1 MKDFY
6 KKEKPLSSLVA
17 MGGGSFGLFNK
28 SAGGLYPPDT
38 YWISEAAR
46 GSWDNEYVE
55 DLVGDNQGDI
65 YVVSIRYSGGGTGY
79 KTPSIVKHA
88 VDGTV
93 TWQKVITKNASPYP
107 VEVRAIGAEF
117 DGDHIYHAGQSDDGM
132 YIAKMNKSDGTV
144 DWTRKIDGQNSN
156 NMPIGIAVASNGNP
170 IMMARM
176 NSDNDK
182 QLYSNHNTSDGSFSS
197 RVMVQRTNGGSSTFL
212 SQCTAKLDASGN
224 LHSTV
229 WGRQTHPQYYNGVV
243 KHNSSL
249 VLQSISDYQTSSPA
263 EDLFGDIA
271 VDSSGNKYV
280 SFRYNTGSGN
290 NYVGLMKLN
299 SSDVI
304 QWQKAAQGANYIT
317 CDEVEVTP
325 DESGVIV
332 CFEDRQNQGGSGN
345 QMKTFVKFD
354 LSGNVIW
361 KRQFGITGV
370 NLNGTAPMRL
380 NRNGNIIFNSYFT
393 ANSQTYTIT
402 AQLPGDGSLTGTYTL
417 GSRTYE
423 WEANSLSFST
433 VSAWTKQA
441 SSVFAS
447 TTNSSANAAYPAQT
461 LINNVQTFTKVTVS

>member
-1 MKDFY
+1 MISL
-6 KKEKPLSSLVA
+6 LSL
-17 MGGGSFGLFNK
+17 GGGGTGTALGGG
-28 SAGGLYPPDT
+28 AGALYPADT
-38 YWISEAAR
+38 YWISEASR

-65 YVVSIRYSGGGTGY
+65 YVVSIRYNGGGTGY
-79 KTPSIVKHA
+79 KAPSIVKHA

-144 DWTRKIDGQNSN
+144 DWTRKIDGTNSN

-176 NSDNDK
+176 NTDGDR
-182 QLYSNHNTSDGSFSS
+182 QLYSNHNISDGSFSS
-197 RVMVQRTNGGSSTFL
+197 RVSVQRTNGGSSTFL
-212 SQCTAKLDASGN
+212 SQCTPKLDSSGN

-263 EDLFGDIA
+263 EDMFGDVA

-317 CDEVEVTP
+317 CDEVAVTP

-332 CFEDRQNQGGSGN
+332 CFEDRQGQGGSGN
-345 QMKTFVKFD
+345 TMKTFVKFD

-370 NLNGTAPMRL
+370 NLSGTAPMRL

-393 ANSQTYTIT
+393 TNSQTFTIT

-423 WEANSLSFST
+423 WEANSLSFSS

-447 TTNSSANAAYPAQT
+447 VTNSSANAAYPAQT
-461 LINNVQTFTKVTVS
+461 LINNVQNFTKVTVS

>member
-65 YVVSIRYSGGGTGY
+65 YVLSIRYSGGGTGY

-93 TWQKVITKNASPYP
+93 TWQKVLTKNANPYP
-107 VEVRAIGAEF
+107 VEPRAIGAEF
-117 DGDHIYHAGQSDDGM
+117 DGDHIFQAGQSDDGM
-132 YIAKMNKSDGTV
+132 YISKMNKSDGTV
-144 DWTRKIDGQNSN
+144 DWTRKIDNSNSN
-156 NMPIGIAVASNGNP
+156 NQPNGMTVASNGNP
-170 IMMARM
+170 ILMARLS
-176 NSDNDK
+176 SDGDRTS
-182 QLYSNHNTSDGSFSS
+182 YTNHNISDGSYSS
-197 RVMVQRTNGGSSTFL
+197 RVLVQRTNGGNSTFV
-212 SQCTAKLDASGN
+212 SQCTPKLDASGN

-304 QWQKAAQGANYIT
+304 QWQKAAQGSNYIT
-317 CDEVEVTP
+317 CDEIEVTP

-361 KRQFGITGV
+361 KRQFGITGI

-423 WEANSLSFST
+423 WEANSLSFSS

-447 TTNSSANAAYPAQT
+447 TANNSANDAYPAQT

>member
-1 MKDFY
+1 
-6 KKEKPLSSLVA
+6 
-17 MGGGSFGLFNK
+17 
-28 SAGGLYPPDT
+28 
-38 YWISEAAR
+38 
-46 GSWDNEYVE
+46 
-55 DLVGDNQGDI
+55 
-65 YVVSIRYSGGGTGY
+65 
-79 KTPSIVKHA
+79 
-88 VDGTV
+88 
-93 TWQKVITKNASPYP
+93 
-107 VEVRAIGAEF
+107 
-117 DGDHIYHAGQSDDGM
+117 M

-144 DWTRKIDGQNSN
+144 DWTRKIDSNNPN
-156 NMPIGIAVASNGNP
+156 NMPSGITVASNGNP
-170 IMMARM
+170 ILMARL
-176 NSDNDK
+176 STDSDK
-182 QLYSNHNTSDGSFSS
+182 QLYSNLNISDGSFSS
-197 RVMVQRTNGGSSTFL
+197 RVSVQRTNGGSSTYV
-212 SQCTAKLDASGN
+212 SQCTPKLDASEN

-229 WGRQTHPQYYNGVV
+229 WGRQSHPQYYSAVV

-345 QMKTFVKFD
+345 QMKTFVRFD

-370 NLNGTAPMRL
+370 NLSGTAPMRL
-380 NRNGNIIFNSYFT
+380 NRNGNIIFNSRFT

-423 WEANSLSFST
+423 WEANSLSFSS
-433 VSAWTKQA
+433 VSAWTKQG
-441 SSVFAS
+441 SSIFAS
-447 TTNSSANAAYPAQT
+447 TTNSSANAAAASNSY
-461 LINNVQTFTKVTVS
+461 